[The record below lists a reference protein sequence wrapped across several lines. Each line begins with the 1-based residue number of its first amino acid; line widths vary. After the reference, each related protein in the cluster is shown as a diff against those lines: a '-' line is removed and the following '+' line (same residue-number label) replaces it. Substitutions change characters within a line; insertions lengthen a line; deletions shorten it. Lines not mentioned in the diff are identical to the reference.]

1 MSQKQEML
9 DVLNRAEPI
18 LGNLKESPP
27 KRVPRNGRQ
36 MKSNYEDWEEETRE
50 WRRDCKGFA
59 ELTEEAR
66 WFFEKQGEFS
76 WHTLDSMKLLVSSIS
91 YLRRK
96 YDV

>member
-36 MKSNYEDWEEETRE
+36 MKSNYEDENVCQKKAVSR
-50 WRRDCKGFA
+50 C
-59 ELTEEAR
+59 EA
-66 WFFEKQGEFS
+66 FLGTIEKA
-76 WHTLDSMKLLVSSIS
+76 KI
-91 YLRRK
+91 K
-96 YDV
+96 